1 MTPSIAPPG
10 MSVTDAEELVA
21 QVAELERTQR
31 AEDIEGFVT
40 LLDEHAVWITGGAR
54 RLVGRAAIAAF
65 TREVLPGAFATGT
78 VRYDVAHIRFI
89 TEDVALTSVDQ
100 EYLTTDGQPTTPPQQ
115 GRPTYVWHRRGGR
128 WRIASGQNTGVP
140 PAEE

>member
-10 MSVTDAEELVA
+10 MSARDAQELVA

-31 AEDIEGFVT
+31 AEDVEGFVA
-40 LLDEHAVWITGGAR
+40 LFDEDAVWITGGAR

-65 TREVLPGAFATGT
+65 TREVLPGAFVTGG

-100 EYLTTDGQPTTPPQQ
+100 EYLTTDGQPLSPRQE
-115 GRPTYVWHRRGGR
+115 GRPTYVWHRRDGR
-128 WRIASGQNTGVP
+128 WRIASGQNTAVP
-140 PAEE
+140 PGEE